1 MAIHMDHQELRDAL
15 NTAILCPEHNKKL
28 LYCNIFT
35 VQTRW
40 EGSVPKL
47 FDILLGKTVHN
58 NRTES
63 LLNIPLKQKLPI
75 LKGRNKNHELKR

>member
-1 MAIHMDHQELRDAL
+1 MAIYIDHQELRDAL
-15 NTAILCPEHNKKL
+15 NTAILCPAHNKKL
-28 LYCNIFT
+28 LYCNFFT
-35 VQTRW
+35 VQTHW

-47 FDILLGKTVHN
+47 FDILLGKIVHK

-75 LKGRNKNHELKR
+75 LKGRNKKQELKR